1 MVDATVVVAPVVV
14 VGPTVVGVAV
24 AMVVTG
30 TTVSASPLH
39 PEATKR
45 NVRATAYCLTVSVC
59 HPSPEAGSTN
69 THRDWTSEGGAG
81 AWKNYRLRAV
91 TPRHLCVLVP
101 PAEGGGGDIGAPGVD
116 THG

>member
-45 NVRATAYCLTVSVC
+45 NIRTTAYCLTVSVC

-69 THRDWTSEGGAG
+69 THRDWTSDGGGG
-81 AWKNYRLRAV
+81 AWKQYRLRAV

-101 PAEGGGGDIGAPGVD
+101 PPTEGGGATSEPHV
-116 THG
+116 

>member
-45 NVRATAYCLTVSVC
+45 NIRTTAYCLTVSVC
-59 HPSPEAGSTN
+59 HPFPEGVVGVFDA
-69 THRDWTSEGGAG
+69 
-81 AWKNYRLRAV
+81 L
-91 TPRHLCVLVP
+91 
-101 PAEGGGGDIGAPGVD
+101 GVD
-116 THG
+116 TRRQRALALSDVDTCVSSKGW